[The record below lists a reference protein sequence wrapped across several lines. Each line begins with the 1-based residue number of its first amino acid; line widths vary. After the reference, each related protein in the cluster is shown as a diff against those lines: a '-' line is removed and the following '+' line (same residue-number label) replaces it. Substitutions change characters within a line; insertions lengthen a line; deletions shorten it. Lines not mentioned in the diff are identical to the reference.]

1 MDSWARREPLQ
12 PESSRNSLGGSW
24 CMNSSHISETGADVL
39 RHGSATY
46 KPKDCWRFTGA
57 PLPPNGTPIP
67 THSLENLNERLERLA
82 FGRRPEGFN
91 SPPLETYTVTTTEN
105 GDVVRATPEY
115 IRWFLRAYPAAG
127 PENRLS
133 RAAPRPAPEG
143 VGRKEKSPLSH
154 FQAT

>member
-1 MDSWARREPLQ
+1 MTLLST
-12 PESSRNSLGGSW
+12 
-24 CMNSSHISETGADVL
+24 SETGADVL

-46 KPKDCWRFTGA
+46 KPKGCSRFTGA
-57 PLPPNGTPIP
+57 PLPPNGTPTP
-67 THSLENLNERLERLA
+67 TSSLENLNERLERLA

-91 SPPLETYTVTTTEN
+91 SPPLETYTTTTTEN

-133 RAAPRPAPEG
+133 RASSGPPIER
-143 VGRKEKSPLSH
+143 VGGKEKSPLSH